1 MRSNF
6 CNRFEFFG
14 SVISL
19 QIFVWSRSVR
29 KLYGSIFLK
38 SVQTKSRQISV
49 KPLDQTKISGQE
61 PIAFNLQ
68 ALSNRVCEYGP
79 LSLVKST
86 ILILA
91 SGFIGVNLSGFLVDK
106 FKRLKLV
113 ALFCVTMCKYL
124 YQTIVFDKNVFLS
137 LIFLAV
143 ISYGIVI
150 YVITLKKVWIVMV
163 VVPGTDQT
171 VRFRR

>member
-1 MRSNF
+1 M
-6 CNRFEFFG
+6 
-14 SVISL
+14 I
-19 QIFVWSRSVR
+19 
-29 KLYGSIFLK
+29 
-38 SVQTKSRQISV
+38 
-49 KPLDQTKISGQE
+49 
-61 PIAFNLQ
+61 
-68 ALSNRVCEYGP
+68 
-79 LSLVKST
+79 LV
-86 ILILA
+86 

-113 ALFCVTMCKYL
+113 ALFCVTMCEYI
-124 YQTIVFDKNVFLS
+124 YQKIIFDKNVFLS
-137 LIFLAV
+137 LLFSAL